1 MKIKILKIQK
11 SNRPIWETKLSVDGI
26 INGKDNI
33 PSTEQAYE
41 MVVNIYEDERSS
53 LPIKTISVGEK
64 HYENNIVKYGMEALL
79 KGVEL
84 GSMLSIAQEPGDNSV
99 DHYKREVEAIA
110 YAIVGRMEQD
120 TFFNNYNPSNMR
132 DYIEEKLLKLRD
144 RFKIEPK

>member
-41 MVVNIYEDERSS
+41 MVVNIYEDERSA

-99 DHYKREVEAIA
+99 DHFKREVEAIA

>member
-11 SNRPIWETKLSVDGI
+11 SSRALWETKLSIDGI
-26 INGKDNI
+26 ISGKDNI

-41 MVVNIYEDERSS
+41 MVVNLYVDEISALPVRTIYID
-53 LPIKTISVGEK
+53 EK
-64 HYENNIVKYGMEALL
+64 HYENNISKYGMESLL

-84 GSMLSIAQEPGDNSV
+84 NSLLSVAQEPGDDSI
-99 DHYKREVEAIA
+99 DYYKREIEAIA

-120 TFFNNYNPSNMR
+120 TFFNNYNPTNMR
-132 DYIEEKLLKLRD
+132 DYIEDKLLGLRE

>member
-41 MVVNIYEDERSS
+41 MVVNIYEDERSA

>member
-41 MVVNIYEDERSS
+41 MVVNIYEDERSA
-53 LPIKTISVGEK
+53 LPIKTIIVGEK

-99 DHYKREVEAIA
+99 DHFKREVEAIA